1 VKIILLLPIPV
12 PVDWMSYSL
21 ERIRVFVCAVVLL
34 KSYLHSR
41 QTPNINKYVQLSED
55 LKPEI
60 NTY

>member
-1 VKIILLLPIPV
+1 VEITLLLPIPV

-21 ERIRVFVCAVVLL
+21 ERIREFVIAVVPLN
-34 KSYLHSR
+34 SYLHSR
-41 QTPNINKYVQLSED
+41 QTQNINKYVQLSEV